1 MVGILDNKK
10 IADLV
15 IEKPESEE
23 GYEKINPKS
32 LATII
37 YEDHGETPG
46 TVTADVQQ
54 HIDNTS
60 IHFTKQGLIE
70 ELNDKYLKPEN
81 VIGKGDIVVSFDS
94 ETRELSIET
103 NVPSFD
109 SYMKRSDIL
118 PQDETITLTPIEDTE
133 NGVYIRANIPDVSN
147 FLVSSN
153 VRAKDDTIFVE
164 RDQYSNNVYIKA
176 NPINYQAGEGLSII
190 NGTITNTM
198 PDKIVGLIEGDNIAI
213 ESNYPNFVIS
223 AKNKL
228 NITPWE
234 PDFKY
239 VYGDVIIHNKGIYYC
254 AVNESQKS
262 AFDPED
268 WQVIAD
274 YKMTRYD
281 FVTGNEPTQIINLQ
295 KDPEDPE
302 SKGLVEPIN
311 DTDTLIINVG
321 GIIPISDTYRIRQ
334 DGFTLEFDEPIPAN
348 TPIEIMILGHSVLN
362 EQDPTANINDWEPD
376 VLYEVGNIVIY
387 EDALYKCIERHP
399 SEEEFDVTKWHIL
412 MSYTKDTY
420 EFETTTETSS
430 VTLPEDVSIQDKS
443 NIEVNVGN
451 TALLKSSFNIE
462 NDLRTISFES
472 PVEANTKIEVTV
484 YTHGVLS
491 IPEIPNPHGR
501 KNVFL
506 KSNDTGTAYETIT
519 KTELLRLLGLY
530 TLTEIYG
537 HNGSVIGVNS
547 RGDDYEFINSN
558 QLSAKVRLR
567 NTTNGFN
574 VLNADEVRS
583 KTTHDLITFSTG
595 STLSEDETV
604 LMATYQTLTKDFSSK
619 WERGTNK
626 GSLIDTDWQDIE
638 WNSARDMVI
647 SADSPAER
655 KLRVT
660 ASVQQSDREGWR
672 ALDAFTETGNGWLA
686 NTKSGV
692 WQYANGSSDDY
703 KPLKITKFKFRN
715 QKQNGSSVTRSKT
728 IDLWISNDTNTDDLT
743 TKDKIK
749 VATFTAYNNNTQETI
764 VNIANPQYGK
774 VFGFDVKDSY
784 GNGIGALHVQM
795 EGYIGSTM
803 APNTTGYIYVISN
816 DEGNYTDIATSY
828 HYDGEILPDES
839 VFRISSI
846 LPQGYTKFKQIGI
859 FKTDD
864 NSKIWDVYP
873 LEDINKFYI
882 NRNFVNQDQLNEIVD
897 NYDQLIEDKVQAF
910 IEENVYSSEQID
922 EQFAT
927 RDATITNL
935 QNNKLDKVSGVKKL
949 YGTDGNGNQT
959 TYNYSNLGKLDNIE
973 INGVSG
979 SVSNKIASLNLTPSN
994 IGAATDT
1001 HTHTSEDI
1009 TEMSSYSKD
1018 SGSASAIATT
1028 DTLNVALAKVEKTLD
1043 TKVPHQDI
1051 AKIIYGTDNKKN
1063 DTTYTIFEL
1072 TSLILENI
1080 YPVNSLYISTQAYIT
1095 SKDVNSCPLKTFMPN
1110 TTWELVS
1117 AGQALWTG
1125 NGTIKGAKDSST
1137 TSNANYANAKANTTI
1152 NAGLP
1157 NITGVFTTRCLMHDN
1172 AGLYQKGALYRTNT
1186 PDKCQAA
1193 GGTDWSSK
1201 NQAIGFDA
1209 SQSNTIYGAS
1219 TTVQP
1224 PAYVVNV
1231 WRRTN

>member
-103 NVPSFD
+103 DVPSFD

-281 FVTGNEPTQIINLQ
+281 FVTDDEPTQIINLQ

-362 EQDPTANINDWEPD
+362 EQDPTANINDWEPN
-376 VLYEVGNIVIY
+376 VVYEVGNIVIY

-462 NDLRTISFES
+462 DDLRTISFES

-583 KTTHDLITFSTG
+583 KTTHDLITFSSG

-882 NRNFVNQDQLNEIVD
+882 NRNFVNQDQLNEIID
-897 NYDQLIEDKVQAF
+897 NYDSIIEDKVQGF
-910 IEENVYSSEQID
+910 IEENTYSKQNVDDLLSIRD
-922 EQFAT
+922 ESISDINNT
-927 RDATITNL
+927 L
-935 QNNKLDKVSGVKKL
+935 NNKVDKTTNASKV
-949 YGTDGNGNQT
+949 YGTNANGNQT
-959 TYNYSNLGKLDNIE
+959 TYDYNSLGKIDNIK
-973 INGVSG
+973 INNVSG
-979 SVSNKIASLNLTPSN
+979 TVSNKVASVTLSPSN
-994 IGAATDT
+994 IGAAASS
-1001 HTHTSEDI
+1001 HTHASNEI
-1009 TEMSSYSKD
+1009 TKMTGYSK
-1018 SGSASAIATT
+1018 GSSSAAISTS
-1028 DTLNVALAKVEKTLD
+1028 DTLNAALGKIEKGLD
-1043 TKVPHQDI
+1043 NKVPHQAI
-1051 AKIIYGTDNKKN
+1051 AKIVYGTDNNKN
-1063 DTTYTIFEL
+1063 DTSYTMEEL
-1072 TSLILENI
+1072 AKALLGYI
-1080 YPVNSLYISTQAYIT
+1080 YPIGSIYIT
-1095 SKDVNSCPLKTFMPN
+1095 
-1110 TTWELVS
+1110 TTSNNPSNASELGFGTWSRVAS
-1117 AGQALWTG
+1117 GKALWTG
-1125 NGTIKGAKDSST
+1125 NG
-1137 TSNANYANAKANTTI
+1137 SNGGTTI
-1152 NAGLP
+1152 EAGLP
-1157 NITGVFTTRCLMHDN
+1157 NLTGSIWNDGSNDEGPLPGKAGANGVFAVTRAGNNNGSSGSSPTGSYNFDFN
-1172 AGLYQKGALYRTNT
+1172 ASRVN
-1186 PDKCQAA
+1186 
-1193 GGTDWSSK
+1193 S
-1201 NQAIGFDA
+1201 
-1209 SQSNTIYGAS
+1209 IYGKS

-1231 WRRTN
+1231 WKRTG

>member
-81 VIGKGDIVVSFDS
+81 VVGKGDIVVSFDS

-103 NVPSFD
+103 DVPSFD
-109 SYMKRSDIL
+109 SYMRRSDIL

-133 NGVYIRANIPDVSN
+133 NGVYIRANVPDVSN

-164 RDQYSNNVYIKA
+164 RDQYTNNVYIKA

-198 PDKIVGLIEGDNIAI
+198 PDKVVGLIEGDNIAI

-262 AFDPED
+262 AFDSED

-281 FVTGNEPTQIINLQ
+281 FVTDDEPTQIINLQ

-362 EQDPTANINDWEPD
+362 EQDPTANINDWEPN
-376 VLYEVGNIVIY
+376 VVYEVGNIVIY

-399 SEEEFDVTKWHIL
+399 SEEEFDVSKWHIL
-412 MSYTKDTY
+412 MSYTKDVY

-462 NDLRTISFES
+462 NDLRTITFIN
-472 PVEANTKIEVTV
+472 PVEANTKIEVSV

-491 IPEIPNPHGR
+491 IPEIPNPQGR

-530 TLTEIYG
+530 TLTELYG
-537 HNGSVIGVNS
+537 HNNSIIGVNS
-547 RGDDYEFINSN
+547 RGDDYEFIGSN
-558 QLSAKVRLR
+558 ELSAKVKLR

-574 VLNADEVRS
+574 VLNAEEVRT
-583 KTTHDLITFSTG
+583 KTTHDLITFSSG

-604 LMATYQTLTKDFSSK
+604 LMATYQTITKDFSSK

-626 GSLIDTDWQDIE
+626 GSLIDTDWQDRA
-638 WNSARDMVI
+638 WNSAVDMI
-647 SADSPAER
+647 ITDDSPAER

-660 ASVQQSDREGWR
+660 TTAQQSNHEGWR
-672 ALDAFTETGNGWLA
+672 AMDNYTTSGNGWLS

-692 WQYANGSSDDY
+692 WQYANGSSDEF

-728 IDLWISNDTNTDDLT
+728 IDLWISNDVGTTNLT

-749 VATFTAYNNNTQETI
+749 VASFTAYNNNSQESVI
-764 VNIANPQYGK
+764 NISNPQYGK

-795 EGYIGSTM
+795 EGFIGSTM
-803 APNTTGYIYVISN
+803 APNTIGYIYVISN

-882 NRNFVNQDQLNEIVD
+882 NRNFVNQDQLNEIIN
-897 NYDQLIEDKVQAF
+897 NYDSIIEDKVQGF
-910 IEENVYSSEQID
+910 IEENTYSKQNVDDLLSIRD
-922 EQFAT
+922 ESISDINNT
-927 RDATITNL
+927 L
-935 QNNKLDKVSGVKKL
+935 NNKVDKTSDASKV
-949 YGTDGNGNQT
+949 YGTNTNGNQT
-959 TYNYSNLGKLDNIE
+959 TYDYNSLGKLDNVK

-1001 HTHTSEDI
+1001 HEHPSNKI
-1009 TEMSSYSKD
+1009 TAMTGYKKSD
-1018 SGSASAIATT
+1018 GSASAIAAT

-1043 TKVPHQDI
+1043 TKVKHQAVADS
-1051 AKIIYGTDNKKN
+1051 IYGTTSNN
-1063 DTTYTIFEL
+1063 ADTTYTMNEL
-1072 TSLILENI
+1072 AVKILGSI
-1080 YPVNSLYISTQAYIT
+1080 YPVGSIYIGTMST
-1095 SKDVNSCPLKTFMPN
+1095 CPLAALGLG
-1110 TTWELVS
+1110 TWTLVS
-1117 AGQALWTG
+1117 AGRVLQG
-1125 NGTIKGAKDSST
+1125 SDSSH
-1137 TSNANYANAKANTTI
+1137 SAGSTI
-1152 NAGLP
+1152 EAGLP
-1157 NITGVFTTRCLMHDN
+1157 NIKGNFKVWKFAEADGAFYKNGSWGGANSKDGGGDN
-1172 AGLYQKGALYRTNT
+1172 TYKI
-1186 PDKCQAA
+1186 
-1193 GGTDWSSK
+1193 S
-1201 NQAIGFDA
+1201 FDA
-1209 SQSNTIYGAS
+1209 SLGETKTNGTLKSSSDYKIYGKS
-1219 TTVQP
+1219 DTVQP
-1224 PAYVVNV
+1224 AAYVVNV
-1231 WRRTN
+1231 WRRTK